1 MRKRLNIPIMSIIR
15 IPSHHPLE
23 MPNPCLH
30 QKLFGNAIFASPIGR
45 RRYPRI
51 SIVSAKPPPLLR
63 TYLADSGSD
72 RHRRRLGLE
81 KQHCLLFV
89 LPASFIIAVSA
100 ARSPTS
106 MRIHTF
112 FAAAFAAIAS
122 AHGTHGG
129 GAHAGNYGEEART
142 DYPNWMAR
150 HMAGTQRIDERFAV
164 HGHSALTARLIQML
178 TLSFLMRT
186 EEHGMDTFDSL
197 SFFTLHDF
205 DSDGVWERE
214 EMQRMYGLMD
224 PSNRDVSDDR
234 REEAYRE
241 LLRQLD
247 ANSDGL
253 VSRDEFAAYILDG
266 KTLPDLG
273 FGPGHHGDDE
283 YEYEVHHWNKY
294 HNEDTKLEDLT
305 HPEDIEHFKHHEEL
319 EDAEEKQQAMDKLS
333 IIDANIPAKFLR
345 VQQ

>member
-1 MRKRLNIPIMSIIR
+1 MRM
-15 IPSHHPLE
+15 
-23 MPNPCLH
+23 
-30 QKLFGNAIFASPIGR
+30 
-45 RRYPRI
+45 
-51 SIVSAKPPPLLR
+51 
-63 TYLADSGSD
+63 
-72 RHRRRLGLE
+72 
-81 KQHCLLFV
+81 
-89 LPASFIIAVSA
+89 
-100 ARSPTS
+100 
-106 MRIHTF
+106 HTF
-112 FAAAFAAIAS
+112 FAAAFVAIAS

-142 DYPNWMAR
+142 DYPNWMTR
-150 HMAGTQRIDERFAV
+150 HMA
-164 HGHSALTARLIQML
+164 
-178 TLSFLMRT
+178 

-241 LLRQLD
+241 LLRHLD
-247 ANSDGL
+247 ANNDGL
-253 VSRDEFAAYILDG
+253 VSRDEFATFILDG

-305 HPEDIEHFKHHEEL
+305 HPADIEHFKHHEEL

-333 IIDANIPAKFLR
+333 IIEANIPAKFLR

>member
-1 MRKRLNIPIMSIIR
+1 
-15 IPSHHPLE
+15 
-23 MPNPCLH
+23 
-30 QKLFGNAIFASPIGR
+30 
-45 RRYPRI
+45 
-51 SIVSAKPPPLLR
+51 
-63 TYLADSGSD
+63 
-72 RHRRRLGLE
+72 
-81 KQHCLLFV
+81 
-89 LPASFIIAVSA
+89 
-100 ARSPTS
+100 

-112 FAAAFAAIAS
+112 FVAAFVATAS
-122 AHGTHGG
+122 AHGNHGG

-142 DYPNWMAR
+142 DYPNWMTR
-150 HMAGTQRIDERFAV
+150 HMAGFTDASPPLSAERTC
-164 HGHSALTARLIQML
+164 SLPNSML
-178 TLSFLMRT
+178 TPIFWMRA
-186 EEHGMDTFDSL
+186 EEHGMETFDSL

-224 PSNRDVSDDR
+224 PSNHDVSDDR

-247 ANSDGL
+247 ANDDGL
-253 VSRDEFAAYILDG
+253 VSRDEFAAFILDG

-319 EDAEEKQQAMDKLS
+319 EDAEERQQAMDKLS
-333 IIDANIPAKFLR
+333 IIEANIPSKFLR